1 MRPAVFLDRD
11 GTLVEEVPYLHDP
24 ARLVLVPGAGP
35 ALAALAAAGYALV
48 VVTNQAGVAH
58 GYYGEAAVARV
69 HHRLR
74 ALLAADGVRLDGIWY
89 CPHHP
94 AGVVDGYART
104 CRCRKPAPGMLQEAA
119 ATLGLDL
126 AASYLI
132 GNHETDV
139 EAAVAA
145 GATPLFVASGRAADS
160 APVAGVAGFP
170 SLQAAVLAVLA
181 AGHVKGPGPP
191 RP

>member
-1 MRPAVFLDRD
+1 
-11 GTLVEEVPYLHDP
+11 
-24 ARLVLVPGAGP
+24 
-35 ALAALAAAGYALV
+35 
-48 VVTNQAGVAH
+48 
-58 GYYGEAAVARV
+58 
-69 HHRLR
+69 
-74 ALLAADGVRLDGIWY
+74 
-89 CPHHP
+89 
-94 AGVVDGYART
+94 
-104 CRCRKPAPGMLQEAA
+104 MLQEAA

-145 GATPLFVASGRAADS
+145 GATPLFVASGPDRRAPA
-160 APVAGVAGFP
+160 AGVAGFP